1 VALAIAGLIENP
13 ERRAMGLAAR
23 QRIETEFPLA
33 RMTATSALGQ
43 AIAG

>member
-1 VALAIAGLIENP
+1 
-13 ERRAMGLAAR
+13 MGLAAR

-33 RMTATSALGQ
+33 RMIDGYERALGQ